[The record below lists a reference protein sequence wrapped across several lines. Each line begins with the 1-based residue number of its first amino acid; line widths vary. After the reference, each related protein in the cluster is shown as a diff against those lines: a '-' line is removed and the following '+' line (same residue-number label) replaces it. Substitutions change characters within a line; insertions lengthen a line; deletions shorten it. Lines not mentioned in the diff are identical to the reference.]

1 MAVEG
6 TRTGCYFV
14 IFLMGPAGTWCGI
27 LDEAASAL
35 QDSKVGPGTK
45 Q

>member
-6 TRTGCYFV
+6 TRAGCYFV
-14 IFLMGPAGTWCGI
+14 IFLTGPAGTWCGI
-27 LDEAASAL
+27 LDETASAL
-35 QDSKVGPGTK
+35 QDSKVGPGMK